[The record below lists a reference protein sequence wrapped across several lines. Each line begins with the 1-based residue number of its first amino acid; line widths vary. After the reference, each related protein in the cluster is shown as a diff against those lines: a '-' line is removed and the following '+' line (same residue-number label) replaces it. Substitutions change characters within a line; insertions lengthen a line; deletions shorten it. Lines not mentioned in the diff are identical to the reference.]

1 MCRQN
6 QMWGCALI
14 AFGLGVIVGMLLEGG
29 FLGCFFGLGLI
40 ILGFCVIQRK

>member
-6 QMWGCALI
+6 QMWGCALM
-14 AFGLGVIVGMLLEGG
+14 AFGLGVIVGMLLDGG
-29 FLGCFFGLGLI
+29 FLCCIFGIGMI